1 MPSYYSFL
9 DNGMPGPSKPKPKR
23 KKAGPAAKRPL
34 PPRVGGRLGEII
46 GGKLPSR
53 AKPTPRQMPKRTGAV
68 VPKPAPRTRDGR
80 RYPVDYKPG
89 SRTGAVVPKPG
100 ARQALRK
107 PAKVQ
112 KSPTRRRKYME
123 K

>member
-9 DNGMPGPSKPKPKR
+9 DNGMPGPSKPKR
-23 KKAGPAAKRPL
+23 KQVGPARKRPQ
-34 PPRVGGRLGEII
+34 PPRRGGQGDTA
-46 GGKLPSR
+46 SD
-53 AKPTPRQMPKRTGAV
+53 AKPTPRPRRIGMV

-89 SRTGAVVPKPG
+89 SRTDFVVPKPG
-100 ARQALRK
+100 ARQVGPRK
-107 PAKVQ
+107 PAKVP
-112 KSPTRRRKYME
+112 KSPTRRRKFME